1 MFINALLKF
10 IRPVEKRIFN
20 INDPF
25 GMKMLRLRFSYHHK
39 LKLRHSLNS
48 NQVFLTND
56 LGNVR
61 FPFLTV
67 NNNNVIIV

>member
-1 MFINALLKF
+1 MLT
-10 IRPVEKRIFN
+10 R
-20 INDPF
+20 
-25 GMKMLRLRFSYHHK
+25 LRLRFSYHHK
-39 LKLRHSLNS
+39 LKLRHGLNS

-67 NNNNVIIV
+67 NDNNVIMV